1 MHAGTHAR
9 TQTQTQANVRDPPPA
24 ATPKSHAGEK
34 DTKGS
39 PLPLIIGVAVGGGV
53 FCLAAGALLLWKCRG
68 MQHKSKKL
76 SPLPVTISPRAVVPE
91 IVFKDPLASSSDT
104 GDLNR
109 RESN

>member
-1 MHAGTHAR
+1 
-9 TQTQTQANVRDPPPA
+9 
-24 ATPKSHAGEK
+24 
-34 DTKGS
+34 
-39 PLPLIIGVAVGGGV
+39 
-53 FCLAAGALLLWKCRG
+53 